1 MTPLSCWLLDDGDSR
16 LCRHRDG
23 HLCHSSEARRPFL
36 GSNHRLHLSHR
47 RWPLHDGEFDP
58 TYFYVWN
65 CLLTGFGVVAGFCV
79 CVCVFVFVLCR
90 LLLLLPPWLCHWGS
104 DLIAPL
110 LTLGTV
116 REAGR
121 ADVGYPLLLS
131 YLCTSFCQSTCSVCL
146 WNDVFLVF
154 SFCFL
159 VHVFLWHL

>member
-1 MTPLSCWLLDDGDSR
+1 MVTPSLQASGWTPVSFLWGMAAFPWFKPQITFIPSLMTLTWWWVWPYVL
-16 LCRHRDG
+16 
-23 HLCHSSEARRPFL
+23 
-36 GSNHRLHLSHR
+36 LHLELLAHWVWSGG
-47 RWPLHDGEFDP
+47 WVL
-58 TYFYVWN
+58 YV
-65 CLLTGFGVVAGFCV
+65 CV
-79 CVCVFVFVLCR
+79 CVCVFVFVFVLYR
-90 LLLLLPPWLCHWGS
+90 LLFLPPWLCHWGS

-121 ADVGYPLLLS
+121 ADVGCPLLLS
-131 YLCTSFCQSTCSVCL
+131 YLRTSFCQSTCSVCL